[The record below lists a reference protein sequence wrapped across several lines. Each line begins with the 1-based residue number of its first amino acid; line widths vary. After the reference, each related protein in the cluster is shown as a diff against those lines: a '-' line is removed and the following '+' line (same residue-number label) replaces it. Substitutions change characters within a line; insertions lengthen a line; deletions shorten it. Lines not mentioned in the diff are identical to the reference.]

1 MANYQSYRKYLLYL
15 FLLVTLSISAY
26 YGYQDITQVRQSE
39 IVLATFDT
47 HEVAKKI
54 YKKEGHSVGIG
65 MKLHANVDI
74 FEIYKKPVPESVV
87 KEAVKAHNIPKQVP
101 VITVAPAPPPPTAP
115 PVPFK
120 YIGKILGDEEYQVFV
135 AFNEKYLVVKEG
147 DIIQQTYKVEKISPP
162 TMTITYI
169 PMNILQN
176 MQIGE
181 PN

>member
-54 YKKEGHSVGIG
+54 YKEEGHSVGIG
-65 MKLHANVDI
+65 MKLHAKVDI
-74 FEIYKKPVPESVV
+74 FEIYKKLVPESVV
-87 KEAVKAHNIPKQVP
+87 KEAVKAHNIPKQAP
-101 VITVAPAPPPPTAP
+101 VITVAAAPPPPTAP

-162 TMTITYI
+162 IMTVTYI